1 MRVAERSGEQR
12 GGSEGGGGFR
22 RPAPHLDPR
31 TSEPSRRVPWLSRE
45 DVLRIETPGLG
56 NTFPGDK
63 LECLKLGSEIDG
75 MSLGH

>member
-1 MRVAERSGEQR
+1 MREEEAPICS
-12 GGSEGGGGFR
+12 R
-22 RPAPHLDPR
+22 RLAPHLDPR

-56 NTFPGDK
+56 NAFPGDK